1 LKKSIIPGIYKDD
14 LSTYLFGVSYTTNN
28 NVTSGFI
35 WSDCY
40 IDFTS
45 QGNHL
50 YPVTKTSKYTSVDWC
65 TFMIIDNVHIKNK
78 KIKIK
83 NYNFVF
89 MLQNL
94 VCKKMLN
101 Q

>member
-1 LKKSIIPGIYKDD
+1 MKKSIIPGLYKDD

-50 YPVTKTSKYTSVDWC
+50 YPVTKTSQYTSFDWC
-65 TFMIIDNVHIKNK
+65 TFMIIDNVRIKNK
-78 KIKIK
+78 IIEIK
-83 NYNFVF
+83 NYNFVL
-89 MLQNL
+89 MLQSL

-101 Q
+101 